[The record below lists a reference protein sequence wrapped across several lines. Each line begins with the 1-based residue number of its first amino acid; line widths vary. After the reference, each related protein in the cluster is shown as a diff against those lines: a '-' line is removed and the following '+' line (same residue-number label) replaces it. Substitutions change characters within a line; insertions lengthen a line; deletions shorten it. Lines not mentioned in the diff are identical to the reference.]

1 MTTEDR
7 PRRRRRTPD
16 TRERIAAAAL
26 DLFSSR
32 GFDGASMRE
41 LADRLDMTTAAL
53 YYHYTDKA
61 DILAQLVEPMLEDI
75 ERVVADAELV
85 NPDMEER
92 LEHVLDLLLEHRA
105 VFTLLTSDV
114 SARSHA
120 AIAERV
126 EASER
131 MVFRYITG
139 TTGPRDA
146 AAVIRGV
153 AAMGALARPIT
164 ALSHLEISEHRD
176 LLLDAAASAY
186 NATGRRRRT
195 ARATEARKPASDRTQ
210 QAVTT

>member
-1 MTTEDR
+1 MTTTER

-16 TRERIAAAAL
+16 TRERIAEAAL
-26 DLFSSR
+26 ELFSSR

-53 YYHYTDKA
+53 YYHYADKA
-61 DILAQLVEPMLEDI
+61 DILTQLVEPMLEDI
-75 ERVVADAELV
+75 ERLVAEAEEA
-85 NPDMEER
+85 NPDIEER

-126 EASER
+126 EHSER
-131 MVFRYITG
+131 MVFRYIAG
-139 TTGPRDA
+139 SSGPRDA
-146 AAVIRGV
+146 TTVIRGV

-186 NATGRRRRT
+186 NATGRRQRSAKST
-195 ARATEARKPASDRTQ
+195 KASKPAAARTRP
-210 QAVTT
+210 AVTT